1 MSTRQMPMLMN
12 FRYIVTCLK
21 HTPDKFQKK
30 SLNMSCGVLKKEELA
45 VKALPSTTLNS
56 MLYKRF
62 SPLQNYQIWLRE
74 QNMTYRTR
82 KEE

>member
-1 MSTRQMPMLMN
+1 
-12 FRYIVTCLK
+12 
-21 HTPDKFQKK
+21 
-30 SLNMSCGVLKKEELA
+30 MSCGVLKKEELA